1 MGQID
6 VPKILIF
13 LAVGNGTRRPCAD
26 DERVLTLPDNNG
38 ADND

>member
-13 LAVGNGTRRPCAD
+13 FPVGNGTRRPFAD
-26 DERVLTLPDNNG
+26 DERVLTLPHNTG